1 MQLYKG
7 DFLSIFYEKENDLF
21 VQEWASKTINI
32 DEFKLEMLKFVSF
45 YEKHHPKK
53 ALWLQT
59 EFSLIID
66 KEAYGW
72 IEENVNRK
80 CYTDGNEMCA
90 FVVGKDVFAHVSVID
105 SFNEA
110 DSFISIKHFLTE
122 KEARAWLF
130 QDKEEKT
137 IYKKPKVIFD
147 RVDEKGDLV
156 FKIENSKNYV
166 DEALMLFMDEV
177 GLQQFSNINL
187 PKLLT
192 LTKREKQVFE
202 LIADGKTSVQVAE
215 ELFISKNTSR
225 THWRNI
231 KAKLAI
237 KSSKDIQLYYKIYKL
252 NNL

>member
-1 MQLYKG
+1 MILYQG
-7 DFLSIFYEKENDLF
+7 AFLSVSYEKDNDLF
-21 VQEWASKTINI
+21 VQKWSSQTISLA
-32 DEFKLEMLKFVSF
+32 DFKHEMLKFVAF
-45 YEKHHPKK
+45 YKKYRPQK
-53 ALWLQT
+53 ALWLQK

-72 IEENVNRK
+72 IEENVNQK
-80 CYTDGNEMCA
+80 CYTDGNEKCA

-110 DSFISIKHFLTE
+110 EEVFITKHFLTE
-122 KEARAWLF
+122 KEAREWLF
-130 QDKEEKT
+130 HVKEEET
-137 IYKKPKVIFD
+137 GYLKPKVIFEK
-147 RVDEKGDLV
+147 VDEKGDLV

-177 GLQQFSNINL
+177 GLQQFSNQNL
-187 PKLLT
+187 HKLLT

-202 LIADGKTSVQVAE
+202 LIADGKTGTQVAE
-215 ELFISKNTSR
+215 ILFISKNTSR

-237 KSSKDIQLYYKIYKL
+237 KSSKDTQLYYKIYKL